1 MKSKLLSGKDFNQR
15 YQTGKFVKLTN
26 ELENHNGYQFETGLN
41 IDSIP
46 FNPSGE
52 CRPGGIYFCLVEKIP
67 MWLNYT
73 DQPMIYVRWVS
84 IPDDAL
90 VYIEEDKF
98 KADRM
103 ILSERQK
110 IDDFEEWKDLLYYSN
125 AVKQNG
131 QTLYGITICKGTNC
145 RIVYESQ
152 SQDSSVFLNM

>member
-1 MKSKLLSGKDFNQR
+1 MENKLLSGKDFNQR
-15 YQTGKFVKLTN
+15 YQTDKFVKLTN

-52 CRPGGIYFCLVEKIP
+52 CGTGGIYFCSREKMS
-67 MWLNYT
+67 MWLNYGYK
-73 DQPMIYVRWVS
+73 PMIYVRWVS
-84 IPDDAL
+84 IPDDAV

-110 IDDFEEWKDLLYYSN
+110 IDDFEEWKDPLYYSN
-125 AVKQNG
+125 AVKQNR

-145 RIVYESQ
+145 RIVSESQ
-152 SQDSSVFLNM
+152 SQNSCLYLNM